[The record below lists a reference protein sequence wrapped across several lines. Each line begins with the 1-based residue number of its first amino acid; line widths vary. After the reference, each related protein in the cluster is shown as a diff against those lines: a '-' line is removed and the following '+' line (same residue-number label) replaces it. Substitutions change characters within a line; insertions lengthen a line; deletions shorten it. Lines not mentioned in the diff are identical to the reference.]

1 MSIEG
6 SPGSDGRGIA
16 AKYRFTDLA
25 HGTHPPTRDYE
36 KWDGELFAYTPRRAG
51 SEKQNPV
58 PPRGTPCTTAWD
70 IRKVGKGGSVRT
82 TAWDVSRLP
91 LPSAGD
97 EGIQGSLQ

>member
-36 KWDGELFAYTPRRAG
+36 KWDGELFAYTPAG
-51 SEKQNPV
+51 RVATRIPYH
-58 PPRGTPCTTAWD
+58 R
-70 IRKVGKGGSVRT
+70 VGHSVR
-82 TAWDVSRLP
+82 
-91 LPSAGD
+91 
-97 EGIQGSLQ
+97 

>member
-36 KWDGELFAYTPRRAG
+36 KWDGELFAYTLRRAG
-51 SEKQNPV
+51 RKQNPV

-82 TAWDVSRLP
+82 TAWDVFRLP

>member
-16 AKYRFTDLA
+16 AQYRFTDLA

-36 KWDGELFAYTPRRAG
+36 KWDGELFACTLRRAG
-51 SEKQNPV
+51 RKQNPV

-70 IRKVGKGGSVRT
+70 IRKVGKGGLRT
-82 TAWDVSRLP
+82 HHRVGR
-91 LPSAGD
+91 
-97 EGIQGSLQ
+97 I